1 MYATFR
7 WERDE
12 RLAVWLDLDYAL
24 EPYQAAA
31 VAGRP
36 ERSQPAEGGGL
47 AELEATVTRVDVRSE
62 LGRIICHM
70 EGRSLPG
77 AMAERLALDFRRA
90 LARDPDLADAVEAR
104 CVTAADRYNEF

>member
-36 ERSQPAEGGGL
+36 ERSRPAEGGGL
-47 AELEATVTRVDVRSE
+47 AELEATVTRVDVRGES
-62 LGRIICHM
+62 GRVVCRM

-77 AMAERLALDFRRA
+77 TMAERLALDFRRA
-90 LARDPDLADAVEAR
+90 LARDPDLAERVEAR
-104 CVTAADRYNEF
+104 CLAAADRYDEG